1 MLAYFT
7 ELQLPALTYILPH
20 LILSS
25 CSLKTDAIS
34 GNPVAIL
41 DSEMTWKY
49 KSDTVEKHTRGKY
62 SQIHSPSKLLPH
74 PTVWGTWQPKE
85 TQQRTNR
92 QSPCRGW
99 GVNTTGQNATQD
111 ENTTE
116 NKQKE
121 QHANAER
128 GGIALWS
135 LKDKNTVRKN
145 KGAGKI
151 LLR

>member
-49 KSDTVEKHTRGKY
+49 KSDTVE
-62 SQIHSPSKLLPH
+62 
-74 PTVWGTWQPKE
+74 
-85 TQQRTNR
+85 
-92 QSPCRGW
+92 
-99 GVNTTGQNATQD
+99 
-111 ENTTE
+111 
-116 NKQKE
+116 
-121 QHANAER
+121 
-128 GGIALWS
+128 
-135 LKDKNTVRKN
+135 
-145 KGAGKI
+145 
-151 LLR
+151 